1 MIDKTR
7 GLAGLLMA
15 CHMNTRKVRDEI
27 TYRRFYGDKESYWL
41 SHALTSTPYHFV
53 PGYSG
58 GIGRITS
65 RDPGDKEHICTLQ
78 LLHVLESTQEPFW
91 FNNAIIE
98 FKGAND
104 RQYIHPDAWVPH
116 DGLWHGGGTRFP
128 NELCVEMPE
137 GNRDFP
143 AKVIR
148 LDERFKLQLESMV
161 VEVAKYDALM
171 EKAGLIEISP

>member
-1 MIDKTR
+1 MT
-7 GLAGLLMA
+7 

-58 GIGRITS
+58 GIGGITS
-65 RDPGDKEHICTLQ
+65 HGENGDREHICTLQ

-91 FNNAIIE
+91 FNNAITE

-104 RQYIHPDAWVPH
+104 GQYIHPDAWVPQ
-116 DGLWHGGGTRFP
+116 DGRWHGGGTRFP
-128 NELCVEMPE
+128 NEFCVEMPK

-143 AKVIR
+143 DKVIR
-148 LDERFKLQLESMV
+148 LDDILKGQIENMV
-161 VEVAKYDALM
+161 AEVTKYDGLM
-171 EKAGLIEISP
+171 EQAGLIKISR